1 MIQGVCAAHLQ
12 VSARVSARA
21 VAEMRRYL
29 DQASRP
35 SGRFH
40 PVTPATAA
48 KVREAGQATGQQARE
63 KGDEQTPTP
72 GAAPGLRPPRRR
84 SGRRTADELDCSPA
98 SQPRCRAEGFRA
110 HQRAERNP
118 ERRQFDM
125 RMTQPPGM
133 VNTSWCRDKV
143 VNVIMR
149 ATEVTNVECT

>member
-84 SGRRTADELDCSPA
+84 SGRKRQASWTAYLAAAAQSSISA
-98 SQPRCRAEGFRA
+98 VAIQP
-110 HQRAERNP
+110 
-118 ERRQFDM
+118 
-125 RMTQPPGM
+125 
-133 VNTSWCRDKV
+133 
-143 VNVIMR
+143 
-149 ATEVTNVECT
+149 